1 MNWVWFLAIIALV
14 VAAAMMVWRKWIA
27 PWQKIDSLVREI
39 AGRTGPRTF
48 LIDGGSLP
56 RRVAL
61 SLEDLFKRQQEL
73 DQQLSERALST
84 ETIFTAME
92 DGLLVV
98 DSNHR
103 ITLVNRTFQQ
113 LFGVPE
119 SLPATALLE
128 VTRYPEID
136 QLVAQTLRSGAP
148 QRTELTIPDAK
159 TNSPRHM
166 QLSAVATRNES
177 GQSTGAVVLFHDITQ
192 LKQTDDIRRDFVA
205 NVSHELRTPL
215 SILHGYIETLL
226 DDPEIS
232 EEELSRMLDVMKRHS
247 NRLGALVDDL
257 LSLAQLESTHPN
269 VQCSDVQLS
278 ELFAAIV
285 RDWGKRFAEKKLS
298 IDVSLA
304 PDVPV
309 IRADPTRLQEVLYN
323 LLDNAVKYSHSGGKI
338 RLQANR
344 LNDDV
349 VLTVSDTGVGI
360 SEADLPRIFERFYRT
375 DKARSREL
383 GGTGLG
389 LSIVKHIAQM
399 HGGTVEAESTFG
411 QGTSIRVTLP
421 LNGAAVT
428 ES

>member
-1 MNWVWFLAIIALV
+1 
-14 VAAAMMVWRKWIA
+14 
-27 PWQKIDSLVREI
+27 
-39 AGRTGPRTF
+39 
-48 LIDGGSLP
+48 
-56 RRVAL
+56 
-61 SLEDLFKRQQEL
+61 
-73 DQQLSERALST
+73 
-84 ETIFTAME
+84 
-92 DGLLVV
+92 
-98 DSNHR
+98 
-103 ITLVNRTFQQ
+103 
-113 LFGVPE
+113 
-119 SLPATALLE
+119 
-128 VTRYPEID
+128 
-136 QLVAQTLRSGAP
+136 
-148 QRTELTIPDAK
+148 
-159 TNSPRHM
+159 
-166 QLSAVATRNES
+166 
-177 GQSTGAVVLFHDITQ
+177 
-192 LKQTDDIRRDFVA
+192 
-205 NVSHELRTPL
+205 
-215 SILHGYIETLL
+215 
-226 DDPEIS
+226 
-232 EEELSRMLDVMKRHS
+232 
-247 NRLGALVDDL
+247 
-257 LSLAQLESTHPN
+257 
-269 VQCSDVQLS
+269 VQLS

-309 IRADPTRLQEVLYN
+309 IRADPTRLQEVLCN
-323 LLDNAVKYSHSGGKI
+323 LLDNAVKYSHPGGKI